1 MAINPDANKLWQFSL
16 KLYPLIKT
24 ICLNWQDSIGA
35 NVNMVLFLCYLEQQ
49 QLSLNLSQLNELS
62 RRLDVFSG
70 GFTIPLRTLRQSCH
84 QANLTDTQK
93 SQVKQALLQA
103 ELVLEQT
110 EQQLLIQ
117 QCPTLIAKHKL
128 LIEDYL
134 AILDNKGC
142 HQQQL
147 VDIRQALLDIG

>member
-1 MAINPDANKLWQFSL
+1 MVNKPDAKKLWQFSL
-16 KLYPLIKT
+16 QLYPLIKA

-49 QLSLNLSQLNELS
+49 QLSLNQSQLNELS
-62 RRLDVFSG
+62 IQLDVFSRQ
-70 GFTIPLRTLRQSCH
+70 FTIPLRKLRQNCN
-84 QANLTDTQK
+84 QANLPHAQI

-103 ELVLEQT
+103 ELTLEQT

-117 QCPTLIAKHKL
+117 QCPTLTATHMP

-134 AILDNKGC
+134 AIFENNGW

-147 VDIRQALLDIG
+147 LDVRQALLDIS